1 MQQTLEFKRS
11 TASIVALLATAS
23 VVIGVTAAVA
33 ASTSP
38 NVQTNLYA
46 PVASAVQPVALTVA
60 PVRARS
66 DPDNRNEADLA
77 PIAVVDG
84 EAYYKGVETAR
95 PPAGQ
100 PDSSNWAVALAGTL
114 SVAVGALVYKI
125 KSQKNALALSEVSL
139 LAAEPAQT
147 NSLAAELGRRRA
159 LAAGLALACGAVPAR
174 RALAADEPPA
184 GMMYDENGELVLAK
198 DYGDKAE
205 FQTVRSADGGASVLV
220 PSNWISKPDGSY
232 ADPVTGPVLGNLQ
245 MTTMST
251 DKKSITDLGKPERVD
266 PVKALGLQ
274 LGLRADM
281 VAAAVRNVDGV
292 TYYDYDLA
300 PTPEKCGFDLG
311 TACNPAYVL
320 LLSCAV
326 RNGELHTLSLE
337 IDPAQWRRSGQ
348 ALRDIRKSFTVAA

>member
-1 MQQTLEFKRS
+1 
-11 TASIVALLATAS
+11 
-23 VVIGVTAAVA
+23 
-33 ASTSP
+33 
-38 NVQTNLYA
+38 
-46 PVASAVQPVALTVA
+46 
-60 PVRARS
+60 
-66 DPDNRNEADLA
+66 
-77 PIAVVDG
+77 
-84 EAYYKGVETAR
+84 
-95 PPAGQ
+95 
-100 PDSSNWAVALAGTL
+100 
-114 SVAVGALVYKI
+114 
-125 KSQKNALALSEVSL
+125 
-139 LAAEPAQT
+139 
-147 NSLAAELGRRRA
+147 
-159 LAAGLALACGAVPAR
+159 
-174 RALAADEPPA
+174 
-184 GMMYDENGELVLAK
+184 
-198 DYGDKAE
+198 
-205 FQTVRSADGGASVLV
+205 
-220 PSNWISKPDGSY
+220 
-232 ADPVTGPVLGNLQ
+232 
-245 MTTMST
+245 MST